1 MEKGTLMEPTVAGQ
15 LRKLVHQTHRFI
27 DGQGPPPPASKSG
40 KAFNAFGAR
49 TEGCF
54 LLHHASA
61 AVRRFDEREKPP
73 NGGQTQ
79 QAEIQI
85 TRE

>member
-1 MEKGTLMEPTVAGQ
+1 VNQARERPERSILLTAGA
-15 LRKLVHQTHRFI
+15 RS
-27 DGQGPPPPASKSG
+27 A
-40 KAFNAFGAR
+40 AACGAR

-85 TRE
+85 NGE

>member
-1 MEKGTLMEPTVAGQ
+1 VTPIPGGRE
-15 LRKLVHQTHRFI
+15 
-27 DGQGPPPPASKSG
+27 
-40 KAFNAFGAR
+40 
-49 TEGCF
+49 
-54 LLHHASA
+54 HASA

-85 TRE
+85 TRA